1 MVMPSILNSISGL
14 IKHKLW
20 REDLHFPM
28 VVVGDPGV
36 GKSSTSLTLANA
48 VDETF
53 TIDRV
58 VFKPTEF
65 FEVAREVERGQAMIF
80 DEAGIG
86 LHVREWQS
94 ITNIIFSKLTQ
105 VYRFLNVFVVF
116 TVPDIT
122 YIDSHA
128 RNEMKAILDCKKK
141 DLERE
146 VVIGHWW
153 VVFRSRVFG
162 TTTLEKL
169 KLYGND
175 GQEIV
180 VDPVEFPRP
189 PERLWLAYKR
199 KSEKY
204 KRRVID
210 ELYDELQKLEDGV
223 IGNKID
229 GHALRRL
236 MRQEQALMRMYEYMS
251 NRLGM
256 SDREIAGIMGV
267 SPPTLINWKAAWR
280 PKELAA
286 NS

>member
-204 KRRVID
+204 KRHVID